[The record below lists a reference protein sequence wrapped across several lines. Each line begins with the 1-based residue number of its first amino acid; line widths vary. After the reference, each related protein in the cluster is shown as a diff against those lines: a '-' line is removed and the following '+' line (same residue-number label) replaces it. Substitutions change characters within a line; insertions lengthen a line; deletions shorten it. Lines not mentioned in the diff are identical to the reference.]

1 MRFMDPDEG
10 CMRFSGED
18 LRALDP
24 DEHRR
29 DVALVPQDGH
39 VFTGTFRSNLRLAA

>member
-39 VFTGTFRSNLRLAA
+39 VPLQLAPGGVGGG